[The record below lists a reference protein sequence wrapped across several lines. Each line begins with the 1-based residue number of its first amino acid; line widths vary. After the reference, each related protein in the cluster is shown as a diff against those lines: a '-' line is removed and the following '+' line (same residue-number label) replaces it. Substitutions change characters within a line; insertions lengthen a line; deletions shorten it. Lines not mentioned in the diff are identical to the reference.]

1 MVGALSLF
9 FLPAPLLMKQ
19 GYLVITGVAVA
30 YVFTWIPEWTT
41 WILLVAMALY
51 DIIAGGELLL
61 KAEGEDREAVA
72 CMEDGCRGLGRLC
85 WGRGAT
91 SVCMLRCPAWGRSLT

>member
-19 GYLVITGVAVA
+19 GYLIITGVAVA

-41 WILLVAMALY
+41 WILLVAMAIY
-51 DIIAGGELLL
+51 DIVAGGCTDCSSLSLQPHTRHNSSW
-61 KAEGEDREAVA
+61 AGF
-72 CMEDGCRGLGRLC
+72 
-85 WGRGAT
+85 
-91 SVCMLRCPAWGRSLT
+91 PAQ

>member
-61 KAEGEDREAVA
+61 KAEGEEREAVVY
-72 CMEDGCRGLGRLC
+72 GR
-85 WGRGAT
+85 R
-91 SVCMLRCPAWGRSLT
+91 V

>member
-1 MVGALSLF
+1 
-9 FLPAPLLMKQ
+9 MKQ

-51 DIIAGGELLL
+51 DILAGRQMQVLSGRGTPLGMRGVDMALHEADVLLL
-61 KAEGEDREAVA
+61 TVIGVPILSQPTENEGLA
-72 CMEDGCRGLGRLC
+72 
-85 WGRGAT
+85 
-91 SVCMLRCPAWGRSLT
+91 